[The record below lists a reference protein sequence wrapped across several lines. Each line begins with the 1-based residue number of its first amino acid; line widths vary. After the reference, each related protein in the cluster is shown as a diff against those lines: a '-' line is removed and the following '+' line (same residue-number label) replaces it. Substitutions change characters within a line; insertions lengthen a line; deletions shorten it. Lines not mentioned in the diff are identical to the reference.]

1 MKKMILSIAMV
12 LMALT
17 AAAEKKTVTL
27 YIHDM
32 ECKNCMAKVENTL
45 AFEKGVRALDFDL
58 AKRQVTITYNDKKTT
73 VEKLQ
78 QALMKYNKYASQVVV
93 GECETPCQKKAS
105 CCQKK

>member
-1 MKKMILSIAMV
+1 MRKMILSIAMV

-45 AFEKGVRALDFDL
+45 AFEKGVRSLDFDL
-58 AKRQVTITYNDKKTT
+58 AKRQVTVTYNDEKTT

-78 QALMKYNKYASQVVV
+78 QALIKYNKYASQVVT
-93 GECETPCQKKAS
+93 ECHKSCLEKTS

>member
-17 AAAEKKTVTL
+17 AAAEKQTVTL
-27 YIHDM
+27 YVHDM
-32 ECKNCMAKVENTL
+32 ECNNCMAKVEKTL
-45 AFEKGVRALDFDL
+45 AFEKGVQNLDFDL
-58 AKRQVTITYNDKKTT
+58 AKRQVTVTYNDKKTT

-93 GECETPCQKKAS
+93 GECEMPCQKKAS

>member
-1 MKKMILSIAMV
+1 MRKMILSIAMV

-17 AAAEKKTVTL
+17 AAAEKQTVTL
-27 YIHDM
+27 YVHDM
-32 ECKNCMAKVENTL
+32 ECNSCKAKVEKTL
-45 AFEKGVRALDFDL
+45 AFERGVQDL
-58 AKRQVTITYNDKKTT
+58 EFNLEKRQVTITYNDEKTT

-78 QALMKYNKYASQVVV
+78 QALMKYNKYASQVVS